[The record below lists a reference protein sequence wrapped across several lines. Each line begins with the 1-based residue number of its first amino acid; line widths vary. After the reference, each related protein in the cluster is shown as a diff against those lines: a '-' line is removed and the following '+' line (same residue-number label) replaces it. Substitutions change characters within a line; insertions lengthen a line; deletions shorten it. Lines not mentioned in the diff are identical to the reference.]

1 MSGFSVKRV
10 LENFKI
16 VKGMFL
22 HGYSCQVF
30 EINSS
35 KIWQMELRLRAYL
48 RPALYPYVWSYPS
61 ASVWSH
67 ISTESCFTSFGLTT
81 STVSADRCTVEDTA
95 MTSHHLP
102 LVCAACLPT
111 LAAPHTHSRGVG
123 KSEPV
128 AEGGDAPLEHPHVM
142 TLSTLFLT
150 DATKG
155 PCSSSPSVF
164 HVNSELI

>member
-1 MSGFSVKRV
+1 MSEFSANRV
-10 LENFKI
+10 LGNFKI

-22 HGYSCQVF
+22 RGYSCQVF
-30 EINSS
+30 ETNSS

-48 RPALYPYVWSYPS
+48 RPASYPYVWSYPS

-67 ISTESCFTSFGLTT
+67 ISTESCFTSLGLTT
-81 STVSADRCTVEDTA
+81 SIVSADRCIMGDTA
-95 MTSHHLP
+95 MTRHHLP

-111 LAAPHTHSRGVG
+111 LVAPHTQSRDVG

-128 AEGGDAPLEHPHVM
+128 AEGGDAPLEHPHIM
-142 TLSTLFLT
+142 TLSTLFLA

-164 HVNSELI
+164 RVDSELI